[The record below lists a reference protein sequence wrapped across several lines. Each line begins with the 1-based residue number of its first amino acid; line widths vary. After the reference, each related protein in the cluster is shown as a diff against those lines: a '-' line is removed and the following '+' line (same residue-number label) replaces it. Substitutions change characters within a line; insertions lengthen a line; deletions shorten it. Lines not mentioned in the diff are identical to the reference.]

1 MTSLGIKAA
10 INSGNNPYAQQQN
23 SQFKGKKK
31 N

>member
-10 INSGNNPYAQQQN
+10 INSNNPYAQQG

-31 N
+31 H